1 MFNEL
6 EYIDQRISIYNKLI
20 QKQEQKINN
29 IRKTFGYEPLYELT
43 ILKKYQRKVKSLEVS
58 KDRYVVYANN

>member
-20 QKQEQKINN
+20 QKQEQKIKNQ
-29 IRKTFGYEPLYELT
+29 TFDYEPLYEMQV
-43 ILKKYQRKVKSLEVS
+43 LKRLYTKRNSLQYK
-58 KDRYVVYANN
+58 KDKLLNTMK

>member
-29 IRKTFGYEPLYELT
+29 IRKTFDYEPLYEMQV
-43 ILKKYQRKVKSLEVS
+43 LKRLYTKRNSLQYK
-58 KDRYVVYANN
+58 KDKLLNTMK